1 MSITAFFVHPF
12 DIITLSTIMEKKYMR
27 NDIISQNIEL
37 IDGKVV
43 INDKKLFLYARLC
56 TQTMYKN
63 NFNK

>member
-1 MSITAFFVHPF
+1 MHSF
-12 DIITLSTIMEKKYMR
+12 DIITLPTIMEKKYMR
-27 NDIISQNIEL
+27 NDIKSQNIEL
-37 IDGKVV
+37 IDGKVI